1 MSARTKLNGGHVN
14 GALLVDGLI
23 GGLTGSWTLFGLA
36 LAGLLV
42 TKLLGGDIRL
52 TRRKR

>member
-1 MSARTKLNGGHVN
+1 MGARQKLNSGHVN
-14 GALLVDGLI
+14 GALVVAGLI
-23 GGLTGSWTLFGLA
+23 GGLTGSWGLFAVA

-42 TKLLGGDIRL
+42 SKLMGGDIRL